1 MIIRNYK
8 REYETA
14 QKLLDAAVI
23 EAACKKVENDRLK
36 AKVTELEEIIA
47 QQGEDLRAVRNTV
60 SVARMAL
67 SRAK

>member
-1 MIIRNYK
+1 MKNYRK
-8 REYETA
+8 MYNEA
-14 QKLLDAAVI
+14 SKLLDAAVI